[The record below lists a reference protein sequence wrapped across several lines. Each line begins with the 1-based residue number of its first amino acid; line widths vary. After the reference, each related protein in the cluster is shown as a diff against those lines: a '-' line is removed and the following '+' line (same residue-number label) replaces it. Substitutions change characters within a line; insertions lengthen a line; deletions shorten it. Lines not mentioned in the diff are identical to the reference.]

1 MGDEQDEDPFAS
13 WQENSSYPTFPSG
26 YIECPL
32 TQKQLEER
40 YSLTHVA
47 PMELEQDAHYG
58 KQEEALESFS
68 LDPPLTKAMPHHTN
82 PHKRKAK
89 HNMRPISHPTLET
102 RVRTLR
108 EFVGFA
114 FKWLDLVP
122 TMELVLHPQVVA
134 KFFGFHVA
142 KGTQEGTLK
151 RIATHLHQATTFVL
165 SNECPKTPPSLS
177 QSHINST
184 LEWYTNLNGKILA
197 SISTTYKAKERG
209 TTLWE
214 VWEATTTKWSKF
226 LAHLKVGL
234 GWNARASHV
243 HPLPWLTHPTLPP
256 SPLCR
261 STRASG
267 ASPSLGSAK
276 RPFWP

>member
-1 MGDEQDEDPFAS
+1 MEEGEDEASFAS
-13 WQENSSYPTFPSG
+13 WQESSSYPTFPSG

-32 TQKQLEER
+32 TAKQLGER

-47 PMELEQDAHYG
+47 PMELEQDATYG
-58 KQEEALESFS
+58 MQEEAMASFS
-68 LDPPLTKAMPHHTN
+68 LDPPLTKPIPTT
-82 PHKRKAK
+82 HKKKAK

-114 FKWLDLVP
+114 FKWLELTP
-122 TMELVLHPQVVA
+122 TMELVMHPQVVA
-134 KFFGFHVA
+134 KYFGFHVA

-165 SNECPKTPPSLS
+165 SKECIKTPPSLS
-177 QSHINST
+177 QAHINST
-184 LEWYTNLNGKILA
+184 LGWYTNLNGKILA

-226 LAHLKVGL
+226 LANLKVGL
-234 GWNARASHV
+234 WVEWMGACTLNVGPSLDKLMA
-243 HPLPWLTHPTLPP
+243 LPHTLPP
-256 SPLCR
+256 LPSP
-261 STRASG
+261 
-267 ASPSLGSAK
+267 
-276 RPFWP
+276 PFV

>member
-1 MGDEQDEDPFAS
+1 MGEGEDEATLAS
-13 WQENSSYPTFPSG
+13 WQEATSYPIFPSG

-32 TQKQLEER
+32 SPKQLGER

-47 PMELEQDAHYG
+47 PIELDQDATYG
-58 KQEEALESFS
+58 KQEEAMESFS
-68 LDPPLTKAMPHHTN
+68 LDPPLTKPIPSHMA
-82 PHKRKAK
+82 HKKRAK
-89 HNMRPISHPTLET
+89 HNMKPISHPTLET

-114 FKWLDLVP
+114 YKWLDLSP

-134 KFFGFHVA
+134 KYFGFHVA

-165 SNECPKTPPSLS
+165 SKECPKTPPLLS
-177 QSHINST
+177 QAHITST

-214 VWEATTTKWSKF
+214 VWESTTTKWANF
-226 LAHLKVGL
+226 LARLKVRGL
-234 GWNARASHV
+234 GHAKGCHT
-243 HPLPWLTHPTLPP
+243 PMPCLTPT
-256 SPLCR
+256 
-261 STRASG
+261 
-267 ASPSLGSAK
+267 PSLGPTRVEAQGQVELL
-276 RPFWP
+276 PP

>member
-1 MGDEQDEDPFAS
+1 
-13 WQENSSYPTFPSG
+13 
-26 YIECPL
+26 
-32 TQKQLEER
+32 
-40 YSLTHVA
+40 
-47 PMELEQDAHYG
+47 MELEQGSTYG
-58 KQEEALESFS
+58 KQEEALATFS
-68 LDPPLTKAMPHHTN
+68 LDPPLTKPLPHSTSTK
-82 PHKRKAK
+82 KRMGK
-89 HNMRPISHPTLET
+89 HNMKPLSHPTLET

-108 EFVGFA
+108 EYVGFA
-114 FKWLDLVP
+114 FKWLDLRP

-134 KFFGFHVA
+134 KYFGFHVA

-177 QSHINST
+177 TTHTNKT

-214 VWEATTTKWSKF
+214 VWEATTTKWTKF
-226 LAHLKVGL
+226 LANFKVGGL
-234 GWNARASHV
+234 GGARPCIEQPKHMA
-243 HPLPWLTHPTLPP
+243 HPHPCLHFPW
-256 SPLCR
+256 CR
-261 STRASG
+261 GTRASG

-276 RPFWP
+276 RPSWP